1 MLYNGYYFG
10 HYFGHYFN
18 CYINMKDYKPTLK
31 LVKNKWYV
39 SMTVPFELR
48 DMLTNQIRLS
58 TGTSDKNQA
67 LKHLPEL
74 AIELKSKISDA
85 VEQLEINTLKQK
97 VFSIATKLNKQDSVN
112 VNTMDKHSL
121 IALLEDLSEAGRNE
135 IINLGTFNV
144 KNLKLD
150 LEKRGLSRNRID
162 KNTRENEVRKAKQLL
177 TEIKGVNNSFK
188 QLADEWLKAN
198 KWNREKSRKA
208 FISHIDK
215 FLKVIG
221 DVDLKTITKVM
232 LYDFAET
239 MVVENNSS
247 NQTIKNYIA
256 SIRAVLN
263 YAERKGKI
271 DSSPAYNLNLE
282 TYGTSKRERKP
293 FPFDMAIE
301 LFKLELP
308 KDIRL
313 LWSIM
318 ISTGMRLDEVALLSV
333 KNIKAERGIRYF
345 DLTGMKVKNKGS
357 ARKVPIPNILIQKI
371 DEWIK
376 RLEGDRLFS
385 FPLNADGKAQNAA
398 SKRSMY
404 YIRRVTKDE
413 ELVAHSFRHTF
424 KDLCRNADIPNDLHK
439 FITGHSGGDVSSYY
453 GQGHSL
459 ERRKEALDKV
469 SNFHKLDIILDIF

>member
-1 MLYNGYYFG
+1 
-10 HYFGHYFN
+10 
-18 CYINMKDYKPTLK
+18 MKDYKPTLK

-48 DMLTNQIRLS
+48 DILTNQVRLS
-58 TGTSDKNQA
+58 TGTSDKNEA
-67 LKHLPEL
+67 LKRSPEL
-74 AIELKSKISDA
+74 AIELKNKISDA
-85 VEQLEINTLKQK
+85 VEQLKIETLKEK
-97 VFSIATKLNKQDSVN
+97 VLSIAKKLNRQDSIN
-112 VNTMDKHSL
+112 VNTLDKHSL
-121 IALLEDLSEAGRNE
+121 IALLEELSEAGRNE
-135 IINLGTFNV
+135 KINFGTFNV
-144 KNLKLD
+144 KNLRLD
-150 LEKRGLSRNRID
+150 IEKNNLSRNGID
-162 KNTRENEVRKAKQLL
+162 RNTRENEVRKAKQLL

-188 QLADEWLKAN
+188 QLADEWLKIN
-198 KWNREKSRKA
+198 RWNREKSRKA
-208 FISHIDK
+208 FISHINK

-232 LYDFAET
+232 LYDFAEK
-239 MVVENNSS
+239 MAMESNSS

-271 DSSPAYNLNLE
+271 DSSPAYNLSLE

-293 FPFDMAIE
+293 FPFDMAKE
-301 LFKLELP
+301 LFKLKLP

-333 KNIKAERGIRYF
+333 KNIKEERGIRYF

-357 ARKVPIPNILIQKI
+357 ARKVPIPDILIQKI

-376 RLEGDRLFS
+376 NLEGDRLFS

-398 SKRSMY
+398 SKKSMY
-404 YIRRVTKDE
+404 YIRTVTSDKD
-413 ELVAHSFRHTF
+413 LVAHSFRHTF
-424 KDLCRNADIPNDLHK
+424 KDLVRNADISKELHD
-439 FITGHSGGDVSSYY
+439 FITGHSGGDSSSYY
-453 GQGHSL
+453 GEGHSL
-459 ERRKEALDKV
+459 ERRKEAIDKV
-469 SNFHKLDIILDIF
+469 SDFHRMAVIVD

>member
-1 MLYNGYYFG
+1 
-10 HYFGHYFN
+10 
-18 CYINMKDYKPTLK
+18 MKEYKPTLK

-48 DMLTNQIRLS
+48 YILTNQIRLS
-58 TGTSDKNQA
+58 TSTSDKNEA

-74 AIELKSKISDA
+74 AIELKQKIIDA
-85 VEQLEINTLKQK
+85 IEQLKTDALKEK
-97 VFSIATKLNKQDSVN
+97 VLSIATKLNRQDSIN
-112 VNTMDKHSL
+112 INTLDKHSL
-121 IALLEDLSEAGRNE
+121 IALLEELSQTGKDE
-135 IINLGTFNV
+135 INFGTFNV
-144 KNLKLD
+144 KNLRLDVEKLN
-150 LEKRGLSRNRID
+150 LSRNRID
-162 KNTRENEVRKAKQLL
+162 RKEVRKAKQLL

-188 QLADEWLKAN
+188 QLADEWLKVN
-198 KWNREKSRKA
+198 RWNREKSRKA

-215 FLKVIG
+215 FLEVIG
-221 DVDLKTITKVM
+221 DVDLKKITKVM
-232 LYDFAET
+232 LYDFSET
-239 MVVENNSS
+239 MAVENNSS

-282 TYGTSKRERKP
+282 TYGTSKKERKP
-293 FPFDMAIE
+293 FPFDMAKE

-318 ISTGMRLDEVALLSV
+318 ISTGMRLDEAALLSL
-333 KNIKAERGIRYF
+333 KNIKEERQIRYF
-345 DLTGMKVKNKGS
+345 DLTRMKVKNKGS
-357 ARKVPIPNILIQKI
+357 ARKVPIPHILNKKI
-371 DEWIK
+371 DEWVENLK
-376 RLEGDRLFS
+376 VDRLFS

-404 YIRRVTKDE
+404 YIRKVTQDKD
-413 ELVAHSFRHTF
+413 LVAHSFRHTF
-424 KDLCRNADIPNDLHK
+424 KDLCRNADIPDDLHK

-453 GQGHSL
+453 GEGHSL
-459 ERRKEALDKV
+459 ERRKEAIDKV
-469 SNFHKLDIILDIF
+469 NSFHEIGVIIK